1 MKLTLLDMV
10 QNILSELDGDQV
22 NSISD
27 TTESLQV
34 AECVRTAYINM
45 LGRYELPE
53 HVQPI
58 NLTAS
63 DNANQPTLMMKP
75 RGVTRIEWI
84 RYFDTNPLDGGSTQ
98 TSQFGAYSHGVNT
111 DLQNNANGFQTT
123 SSTTATI
130 QLGSVQFQ
138 VGAGLNI
145 SIGQYCFVMPTA
157 APGFY
162 MFGLVTGYIGTTLSI
177 TVTSIVGSGTFSAWT
192 INQIGPLSLSE
203 PGYKDIEIMPQ
214 DVFLS
219 YINAFDP
226 TQSNVGSYSLS
237 IINPSTGLPNAFNI
251 RYMNDIQPKYCA
263 IIANKYIIFDTFDS
277 TQDSTL
283 QSYKTM
289 AMAWLEP
296 MWQSTDTFIPNLDD
310 QQFPLLLAMAKKRAY
325 FSLKQIDS
333 PVEEREEANQLFSV
347 MKWKS
352 LSDHPSRFQELPA
365 FGRHGNGF
373 YDNKHFR

>member
-1 MKLTLLDMV
+1 MKMTLLDMV

-22 NSISD
+22 NSIGD

-53 HVQPI
+53 HIQPI
-58 NLTAS
+58 NLNAS
-63 DNANQPTLMMKP
+63 DDFTQPTLMTRPK
-75 RGVTRIEWI
+75 GVTRIEWI
-84 RYFDTNPLDGGSTQ
+84 RYYDTNPLDSASSQ
-98 TSQFGAYSHGVNT
+98 VDQFGSYSHGVNT
-111 DLQNNANGFQTT
+111 DLLNNANGFTTT
-123 SSTTATI
+123 SNTTATI

-138 VGAGLNI
+138 VAAGLTI
-145 SIGQYCFVMPTA
+145 IVGQYCFVIPTA
-157 APGFY
+157 APNFY
-162 MFGLVTGYIGTTLSI
+162 LYGIITGYTGTTLSL
-177 TVTSIVGSGTFSAWT
+177 TVLTVVGSGTYNSWA
-192 INQIGPLSLSE
+192 INQIGPLSLAA

-214 DVFLS
+214 DTFLS
-219 YINAFDP
+219 YINSFDL
-226 TQSNVGSYSLS
+226 TQSNVGMYTLT
-237 IINPSTGLPNAFNI
+237 IVNPNTNLPSSFTLKF
-251 RYMNDIQPKYCA
+251 MNDIQPKYCC
-263 IIANKYIIFDTFDS
+263 IISNKYIIFDSYDS

-289 AMAWLEP
+289 AMAWLDP
-296 MWQSTDTFIPNLDD
+296 TWQSVDTFIPFLDD

-325 FSLKQIDS
+325 YSLKQIDS
-333 PVEEREEANQLFSV
+333 PVEEREEANQLFAV

-373 YDNKHFR
+373 YDYRHFR